1 MRPRKVPR
9 PPRALAVLFR
19 ERQRRIARRAAA
31 QVRAEGGVSVG
42 RSPRRSGGGGSAE
55 TEALVGKKAPDFSLT
70 DPVSGKV
77 GSLVKD
83 YVAMAKPIVLD
94 FYQSF

>member
-1 MRPRKVPR
+1 MASMNAILK
-9 PPRALAVLFR
+9 ALPLALIVSGGGFAAGLLEKTTAMVIFAFLMFR
-19 ERQRRIARRAAA
+19 QLSS
-31 QVRAEGGVSVG
+31 G
-42 RSPRRSGGGGSAE
+42 GGGGSAE